1 MMLYVIKEGDGVKRG
16 KEGRYERAVKT
27 VRAIS
32 RRLDDDGVYVYAA
45 HSSFFVVISAFPF
58 IMLLLNLLRYIFP
71 FGEHELYSL
80 ACEYLPQKLLPYAD
94 VLVSELYLSSG
105 IPIISIS
112 ALVVLWT
119 ASQGLRGIIKGL
131 RGIYHSEKSGYI
143 KNSIVSL
150 FMTVIFIT
158 LITVTLALIFFGHT
172 IIVRIEDH
180 FSIALRENVFY
191 ILIKNMLMPALI
203 IGGLVGVYSSQ
214 SASRMKPSSHFVGA
228 AFTGVAWIIFSRGY
242 AFYID
247 VFADYSYIYGSLTA
261 IVLFMLWL
269 YACMTILFCGAELNL
284 YLYTRRRER
293 NILSKK

>member
-1 MMLYVIKEGDGVKRG
+1 MVIRVIKEGDSVNKSKNGLWEKVKRNAR
-16 KEGRYERAVKT
+16 EL
-27 VRAIS
+27 S

-45 HSSFFVVISAFPF
+45 HASFFIVISAFPF

-71 FGEHELYSL
+71 FGEHELYSI

-94 VLVSELYLSSG
+94 ILVSELYSNSG

-119 ASQGLRGIIKGL
+119 ASQGLRGMIKGL

-143 KNSIVSL
+143 KNSLVSL
-150 FMTVIFIT
+150 LLTVIFIA
-158 LITVTLALIFFGHT
+158 LITVTIALIFFGHT

-180 FSIALRENVFY
+180 FSIVLRENIFY
-191 ILIKNMLMPALI
+191 ILIRNMLLPALI
-203 IGGLVGVYSSQ
+203 IGGLIAIYSSQ
-214 SASRMKPSSHFVGA
+214 SSSRMKASSHFVGA
-228 AFTGVAWIIFSRGY
+228 AFTGVAWIVFSRGY

-293 NILSKK
+293 NIMDKK

>member
-1 MMLYVIKEGDGVKRG
+1 MVIRVIKEGDSVNKSKNGLWEKVKRNAR
-16 KEGRYERAVKT
+16 EL
-27 VRAIS
+27 S

-45 HSSFFVVISAFPF
+45 HASFFLVISAFPF

-71 FGEHELYSL
+71 FGEHELYSI

-94 VLVSELYLSSG
+94 ILVSELYSNSG

-119 ASQGLRGIIKGL
+119 ASQGLRGMIKGL

-143 KNSIVSL
+143 KNSLVSL
-150 FMTVIFIT
+150 LLTVIFIA
-158 LITVTLALIFFGHT
+158 LITVTIALIFFGHT

-180 FSIALRENVFY
+180 FSIVLRENIFY
-191 ILIKNMLMPALI
+191 ILIRNMLLPALI
-203 IGGLVGVYSSQ
+203 IGGLIAIYSSQ
-214 SASRMKPSSHFVGA
+214 SSSRMKASSHFVGA
-228 AFTGVAWIIFSRGY
+228 AFTGVAWIVFSRGY

-293 NILSKK
+293 NIMDKK